1 MYFTK
6 NFILYHINSCFFLKA
21 KSTRSTRSYI
31 FFSRYECATTFSSL
45 LINMRKRRKIR
56 YGAKYHVIARAN
68 RREMILQL
76 LLKRVSKALK
86 AMFYDVVK
94 RARKKYKF
102 VIQNFCIMG
111 NHFHFIL
118 EPLKDES
125 LSRIMQ
131 WILSVFAM
139 KYNKTF
145 NYIGHVFYDRFK
157 SKIIEDF
164 RQYVAT
170 FIYIMENPVRA
181 GIVTKPAEFE
191 YNGVSYMQKGLNDV
205 INPPDDVIKLV
216 VPGITKILIT

>member
-1 MYFTK
+1 M
-6 NFILYHINSCFFLKA
+6 
-21 KSTRSTRSYI
+21 
-31 FFSRYECATTFSSL
+31 TFSPL
-45 LINMRKRRKIR
+45 LINMRKPRKIR
-56 YGAKYHVIARAN
+56 HGAKYHVMARAN
-68 RREMILQL
+68 RREMILSS
-76 LLKRVSKALK
+76 RALK

-111 NHFHFIL
+111 NHFHFIM
-118 EPLKDES
+118 EPLKGES

-181 GIVTKPAEFE
+181 GIVKKPENFE
-191 YNGVSYMQKGLNDV
+191 YNGVSFMQKGLYDV
-205 INPPDDVIKLV
+205 IQPPDDVIK
-216 VPGITKILIT
+216 IMIASICKNLIT